1 VQNLQQKDPRS
12 QRAIKIFC
20 VILLFGTL
28 AEFIARGPLRA
39 VSMSSD
45 FAIPYLAARA
55 WRIGGNPYDHD
66 ALDRLWPEAG
76 GEQRNK
82 PVKKVTLSV
91 YPPTTF
97 ILLAPLTFLSWPAAR
112 YSLLII
118 NITLTFL
125 ALKLLLSTAQF
136 DPGEWRAIL
145 FWAIAVGLAPLH
157 TGIAL
162 GNLVVPSA
170 AFTLLAVWAALTK
183 RDSLAGLL
191 LAFAICLKPQI
202 GGIVWLG
209 YALQRRGRI
218 CLFAAAISLMVAVFA
233 IGRLELSQADW
244 MNSWISNYHES
255 VSDGGTNNPTASNI
269 SRHHLLNLQWLLH
282 TFLGQTWLVNLM
294 VFGFVGSQLALLW
307 TVNSKRGSSQSHI
320 LFFSALIVLGLL
332 ASYHR
337 FYDATLLILPLLWSL
352 IEWSGLHRKEA
363 RLTLLLI
370 IPFLVPGAVIL
381 KELIGIDY
389 LPCNWE
395 LYWWWDNIVMPHQV
409 WSLAGLSLC
418 LTYALAVK
426 SRNSPEEE
434 NYGHSAS

>member
-1 VQNLQQKDPRS
+1 
-12 QRAIKIFC
+12 
-20 VILLFGTL
+20 
-28 AEFIARGPLRA
+28 
-39 VSMSSD
+39 MSSD

-66 ALDRLWPEAG
+66 VLDRLWPEAG
-76 GEQRNK
+76 GEQRNR

-97 ILLAPLTFLSWPAAR
+97 ILLAPLTFLSWTAAR
-112 YSLLII
+112 YVLLII
-118 NITLTFL
+118 NVTLTFL
-125 ALKLLLSTAQF
+125 VLKLLLSIVQF
-136 DPGEWRAIL
+136 DPREWRAIL

-170 AFTLLAVWAALTK
+170 ALTLLAVWAALTK

-218 CLFAAAISLMVAVFA
+218 CLFAAAISLMVAIFA
-233 IGRLELSQADW
+233 IGRLELSQPDW
-244 MNSWISNYHES
+244 ANSWISNYHES
-255 VSDGGTNNPTASNI
+255 VSDGGTNNPTASNV

-294 VFGFVGSQLALLW
+294 VLGFVGSQFAVLW
-307 TVNSKRGSSQSHI
+307 TVNVKPGSSQNNI

-352 IEWSGLHRKEA
+352 IEWRGRHQKEA
-363 RLTLLLI
+363 RLSLLLI
-370 IPFLVPGAVIL
+370 ISFLVPGAVIL
-381 KELIGIDY
+381 KELIGIGY
-389 LPCNWE
+389 LPREWE
-395 LYWWWDNIVMPHQV
+395 SSWWWDSIIMPHQV
-409 WSLAGLSLC
+409 WSLVGLSLC

-434 NYGHSAS
+434 DYGHSAS